1 MTSLRLSPVCRGSPL
16 SGLESLFLHSN
27 CRIKAKEFW
36 KYCIMVLGSCLALMM
51 ELFKQSLLLS
61 GCLGLKG
68 HWMKSQWVMET
79 VKFTHSTNAF
89 RFGTLSFF
97 KIVES
102 VAKMEGIWSLQW
114 FVHQGVYKSVQ
125 PIYNQQYKTV
135 SKESSCGCC
144 ALFAYSDMWQVLFK
158 NGEEYLY
165 NINLTTLCKCRK
177 WWRNSSDLPQTLWN
191 VWIPIAN
198 SHTKDHKP

>member
-1 MTSLRLSPVCRGSPL
+1 
-16 SGLESLFLHSN
+16 
-27 CRIKAKEFW
+27 
-36 KYCIMVLGSCLALMM
+36 
-51 ELFKQSLLLS
+51 
-61 GCLGLKG
+61 
-68 HWMKSQWVMET
+68 MET

-102 VAKMEGIWSLQW
+102 VAKMEGVWSLQW
-114 FVHQGVYKSVQ
+114 FVHQAVYKSVQ

-177 WWRNSSDLPQTLWN
+177 
-191 VWIPIAN
+191 
-198 SHTKDHKP
+198 